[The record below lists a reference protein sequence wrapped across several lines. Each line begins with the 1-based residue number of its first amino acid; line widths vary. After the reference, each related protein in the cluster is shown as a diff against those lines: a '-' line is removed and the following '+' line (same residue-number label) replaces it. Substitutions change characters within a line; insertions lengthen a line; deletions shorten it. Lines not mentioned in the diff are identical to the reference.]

1 MNLVHF
7 ALASRSLVQAIFV
20 ASTFIFPAQVALAQ
34 EAATAKSFEG
44 VWKIT
49 KVVDAGRID
58 THPQPSLQ
66 IFSRGYFSV
75 IRINGS
81 EARRQSPAPKDS
93 AKLTDE
99 EKIARY
105 TEWAPYGAS
114 AGTYEVLG
122 NTLITHAIV
131 AKNVQAMTDG
141 ATEEATF
148 RFEGNTFVA
157 TSKVASTNGRQT
169 TYTRVR

>member
-1 MNLVHF
+1 MKFVLSAPV
-7 ALASRSLVQAIFV
+7 SRSLALIVLTIF
-20 ASTFIFPAQVALAQ
+20 AFNFPAQVAFAQ
-34 EAATAKSFEG
+34 AAPTAKSFEG

-49 KVVDAGRID
+49 KVVDAGGTD
-58 THPQPSLQ
+58 TNPQPSLQ

-81 EARRQSPAPKDS
+81 GARQPSPAPKDPS
-93 AKLTDE
+93 QLTDE

-105 TEWAPYGAS
+105 AEWAPYGAS
-114 AGTYEVLG
+114 AGTYEVRG
-122 NTLITHAIV
+122 NTLITHAII
-131 AKNVQAMTDG
+131 AKNVEAMTVG

-148 RFEGNTFVA
+148 KFEGNTFVA
-157 TSKVASTNGRQT
+157 TSKVASTIGRQT